1 MDWPCLTNCLA
12 ASSLAKVM
20 KAKVFGSLFFILSTG
35 LTTSTTLPNC
45 SKCACRSSLERASP
59 GGSLP
64 TYTLPWRASAF
75 LQVTCDLKLQKA
87 SPNKVFHLLAL
98 DNMGSLCKSGL
109 NPRQLLE
116 HNEGKPSGP
125 ASHWVHLE
133 VDVFDVTK
141 GPKVLLDVG
150 VLGLLKMDIVVTS
163 SASQRRNLF
172 QATLY
177 FVITLY
183 RRPNTDI

>member
-1 MDWPCLTNCLA
+1 
-12 ASSLAKVM
+12 
-20 KAKVFGSLFFILSTG
+20 
-35 LTTSTTLPNC
+35 
-45 SKCACRSSLERASP
+45 
-59 GGSLP
+59 
-64 TYTLPWRASAF
+64 
-75 LQVTCDLKLQKA
+75 
-87 SPNKVFHLLAL
+87 
-98 DNMGSLCKSGL
+98 MGSLCNSCL

-141 GPKVLLDVG
+141 GAKVLLDVG